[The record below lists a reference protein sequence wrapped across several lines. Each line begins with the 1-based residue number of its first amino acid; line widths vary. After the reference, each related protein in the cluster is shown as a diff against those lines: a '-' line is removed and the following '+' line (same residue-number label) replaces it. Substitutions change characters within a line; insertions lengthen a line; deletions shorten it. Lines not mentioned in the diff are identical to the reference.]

1 MASAEGRHATNLE
14 LFLDLVFVFA
24 VTQITGFFAHHVS
37 LGGAA
42 QALLLTWLAW
52 WMWSMFTWLGT
63 TVDLQSDPRTRVM
76 VLTMI
81 PAVLLMASTIPSALT
96 TQSVPFAVGYAAV
109 ALWLLA
115 IQGRAARGNGAA
127 WSGFRNYVPLAAV
140 GPVLLLVGAF
150 APEAARMWL
159 WIGVALVNVGSAI
172 RAGRSGGQWHLD
184 AVHFAERHA
193 LFVIICLGEVLVAI
207 GSNVAAAATEAALDA
222 ATIAALVV
230 TTAVAGAL
238 WWSYFAYVP
247 RVVEHALHEAS
258 GSAKG
263 NLARDLCTFG
273 HVPLVLG
280 IIAYAVT
287 AKHLVQHPG
296 GPMEGADR
304 VLLAVSV
311 ALFVGGL
318 LGLQWQLARH
328 LSRERILA
336 VVAVAAVAAV
346 GAFLPGLVTMTL
358 VAVILTVMSV
368 AMVRA
373 FSRTEMAQRIAE

>member
-1 MASAEGRHATNLE
+1 M
-14 LFLDLVFVFA
+14 
-24 VTQITGFFAHHVS
+24 
-37 LGGAA
+37 
-42 QALLLTWLAW
+42 
-52 WMWSMFTWLGT
+52 
-63 TVDLQSDPRTRVM
+63 
-76 VLTMI
+76 
-81 PAVLLMASTIPSALT
+81 
-96 TQSVPFAVGYAAV
+96 

-159 WIGVALVNVGSAI
+159 WVGAALVNVASAI

-184 AVHFAERHA
+184 AVHFTERHA

-207 GSNVAAAATEAALDA
+207 GSNVAAAASEGALDV

-304 VLLAVSV
+304 VLLAVAV

-318 LGLQWQLARH
+318 LGQQWQLARY

-336 VVAVAAVAAV
+336 VVAVTAVAAV
-346 GAFLPGLVTMTL
+346 GGFLPGLVTMTL
-358 VAVILTVMSV
+358 VAIILTVMSV

-373 FSRTEMAQRIAE
+373 FSRTEMARRIAE